1 MTPQYLH
8 ESNKAAFTHTYNP
21 PSNHARSPHCPRC
34 HYLSHGHAPLL
45 SLLRSGLSTSHS
57 NSGKMARCP
66 HCACVRSHLL
76 TAHAHACAL
85 TAHVRVLAAAV
96 CAGRCLCPQVV
107 TCTSHVEVLRLL
119 EVVGWKEL
127 LIQLATLPILETVDD
142 LKSQATLRTRTFNYH
157 LDLGQN
163 SQSYDALA
171 HIPERS
177 RAKKY
182 ACAGASTR
190 SKEEDVIAWRWEAV
204 DLDLRRPSDRTAPGG
219 LCPPCLLWFGCR
231 IPPSITFCK
240 RWKRIKVGYTK
251 SCGRSSIANLTTTF
265 RTWETP
271 RHICSCAGE
280 ASAALC
286 FMVFPFI
293 PVCSHFLYNKI

>member
-1 MTPQYLH
+1 M
-8 ESNKAAFTHTYNP
+8 S
-21 PSNHARSPHCPRC
+21 
-34 HYLSHGHAPLL
+34 
-45 SLLRSGLSTSHS
+45 
-57 NSGKMARCP
+57 
-66 HCACVRSHLL
+66 
-76 TAHAHACAL
+76 AL
-85 TAHVRVLAAAV
+85 TSRSW
-96 CAGRCLCPQVV
+96 GRLGK
-107 TCTSHVEVLRLL
+107 SHIQERADSQKVLRLL

-127 LIQLATLPILETVDD
+127 LIQLATLPILETADD
-142 LKSQATLRTRTFNYH
+142 LKSQATLRTRTFKYH

-171 HIPERS
+171 HIPEHS
-177 RAKKY
+177 
-182 ACAGASTR
+182 S
-190 SKEEDVIAWRWEAV
+190 
-204 DLDLRRPSDRTAPGG
+204 G

-251 SCGRSSIANLTTTF
+251 SCGRSSMANSTTTF

-271 RHICSCAGE
+271 RRICSCAGE

>member
-1 MTPQYLH
+1 MT
-8 ESNKAAFTHTYNP
+8 
-21 PSNHARSPHCPRC
+21 
-34 HYLSHGHAPLL
+34 LL
-45 SLLRSGLSTSHS
+45 SLRALCGDFLQKTGEDGRLQRRLWMRKLITGSGQEEEEKKK
-57 NSGKMARCP
+57 NSRDYVIYK
-66 HCACVRSHLL
+66 
-76 TAHAHACAL
+76 
-85 TAHVRVLAAAV
+85 
-96 CAGRCLCPQVV
+96 
-107 TCTSHVEVLRLL
+107 VLRLL

-127 LIQLATLPILETVDD
+127 LIQLATLPILETADD
-142 LKSQATLRTRTFNYH
+142 LKSQATLRTRTFKYH

-171 HIPERS
+171 HIPEHS
-177 RAKKY
+177 
-182 ACAGASTR
+182 S
-190 SKEEDVIAWRWEAV
+190 
-204 DLDLRRPSDRTAPGG
+204 G

-251 SCGRSSIANLTTTF
+251 SCGRSSMANSTTTF

-271 RHICSCAGE
+271 RRICSCAGE

-293 PVCSHFLYNKI
+293 PV